1 MKFTVDEIHEIITA
15 LIYRKMVLTKE
26 IKSIPAET
34 IRAINDKEIKEIEAL
49 LEKFNNSK
57 W

>member
-1 MKFTVDEIHEIITA
+1 MKFTVDEIHEIVTA
-15 LIYRKMVLTKE
+15 LIYRKLVLTKE

-34 IRAINDKEIKEIEAL
+34 IRAMNDKEIKEIEAL
-49 LEKFNNSK
+49 LEKIKNNK